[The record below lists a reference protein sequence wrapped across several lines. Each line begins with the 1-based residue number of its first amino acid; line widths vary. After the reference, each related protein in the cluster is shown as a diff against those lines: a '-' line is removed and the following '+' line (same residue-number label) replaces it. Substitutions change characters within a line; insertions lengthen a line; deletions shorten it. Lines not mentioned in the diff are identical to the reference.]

1 MDASRALVVVN
12 GSARGTSP
20 RVLDRATAVMSR
32 GYDVTVIAPTSR
44 EALRQ
49 AVAGTRDDLVI
60 AVGGDGTVNAV
71 VAALP
76 AHAALGV
83 LPIGTAN
90 DFAREVGVPRDP
102 VVAAELLVA
111 QRDAPAAR
119 LDLMEANGHPF
130 CTVGGVGLVARTT
143 SAVASLKEGAG
154 LARAAARLL
163 GGMIYKLS
171 ATTTLLWGRD
181 LVHRIAIRFR
191 DPSGTWSEWAG
202 DAHALFVVNHRL
214 CGGGLAIP
222 TGSVGRDG
230 IFELGIVTAGSRAS
244 LIANFSRLSA
254 GAPIGEQAFVVR
266 PATEAIVSVATPTP
280 FAADGEILD
289 TAREFA
295 LRIRPGALRF
305 LGARPSAR

>member
-1 MDASRALVVVN
+1 MVN
-12 GSARGTSP
+12 GSARGTNP
-20 RVLDRATAVMSR
+20 RALDRATAVMSR
-32 GYDVTVIAPTSR
+32 GYDVTVIAPTSCT
-44 EALRQ
+44 ALRQ
-49 AVAGTRDDLVI
+49 AVAGTRDDVVI

-71 VAALP
+71 VSALP
-76 AHAALGV
+76 AHAMLGV

-90 DFAREVGVPRDP
+90 DFACEIGVPRDP

-111 QRDAPAAR
+111 QRGGPAAQ
-119 LDLMEANGHPF
+119 LDLLEANGRPF

-143 SAVASLKEGAG
+143 SAVARLKEGTG
-154 LARAAARLL
+154 VARSAARLL

-171 ATTTLLWGRD
+171 ATATLLWGRD
-181 LVHRIAIRFR
+181 LVQRIAIRFR
-191 DPSGTWSEWAG
+191 DPSGTWLDWAG

-214 CGGGLAIP
+214 CGGGLSIP

-266 PATEAIVSVATPTP
+266 QATEAIVSVATPTP

-289 TAREFA
+289 TAREFV
-295 LRIRPGALRF
+295 LRIRPGALRV
-305 LGARPSAR
+305 LGVRASGR

>member
-1 MDASRALVVVN
+1 MVN

-20 RVLDRATAVMSR
+20 RALDRATAVMSR
-32 GYDVTVIAPTSR
+32 GYDVTVIAPASR
-44 EALRQ
+44 DALRQ

-71 VAALP
+71 VSALP

-90 DFAREVGVPRDP
+90 DFACEIGVPRDP
-102 VVAAELLVA
+102 VIAAELLVA
-111 QRDAPAAR
+111 QREGPAAH
-119 LDLMEANGHPF
+119 LDLLEANGHPF

-143 SAVASLKEGAG
+143 SAVASLKEGTG
-154 LARAAARLL
+154 VTRRAARLL
-163 GGMIYKLS
+163 GGMVYKLS
-171 ATTTLLWGRD
+171 ATATLLWGPD
-181 LVHRIAIRFR
+181 LVQRIAIRFR
-191 DPSGTWSEWAG
+191 DPSGAWCEWAG
-202 DAHALFVVNHRL
+202 GAHALFVVNHRL

-222 TGSVGRDG
+222 TGSNGRDG

-254 GAPIGEQAFVVR
+254 RRPIGEHAFVVR
-266 PATEAIVSVATPTP
+266 QATEAIVSVATETP

-289 TAREFA
+289 AAREIV
-295 LRIRPGALRF
+295 LRIRPGALRV
-305 LGARPSAR
+305 LGVRPSRR

>member
-1 MDASRALVVVN
+1 
-12 GSARGTSP
+12 
-20 RVLDRATAVMSR
+20 MSR
-32 GYDVTVIAPTSR
+32 GYDLTVVAPASR
-44 EALRQ
+44 DALRQ
-49 AVAGTRDDLVI
+49 AVAATRDDLVV
-60 AVGGDGTVNAV
+60 AVGGDGTVNSV
-71 VAALP
+71 VSALP

-90 DFAREVGVPRDP
+90 DFACEVGVPRDP

-111 QRDAPAAR
+111 QRDRPALQ
-119 LDLMEANGHPF
+119 LDLLEANGHPF

-143 SAVASLKEGAG
+143 SAVASLKEGTG
-154 LARAAARLL
+154 VARGAAQLL
-163 GGMIYKLS
+163 GGMVYKLS
-171 ATTTLLWGRD
+171 ATATLLWGRN
-181 LVHRIAIRFR
+181 LLHRIAIRFR
-191 DPSGTWSEWAG
+191 DPSGTWSDWEG

-222 TGSVGRDG
+222 TGSNGRDG

-254 GAPIGEQAFVVR
+254 GRPIGEQAFVVR
-266 PATEAIVSVATPTP
+266 QATEAIVSVAAETP

-289 TAREFA
+289 AARQFV

-305 LGARPSAR
+305 LGARPSGR